1 VCNCALRK
9 SQRRKKEG
17 IEIADKEKE
26 EEGLANWGGHLGI
39 LFHHTFPFPYFSE

>member
-1 VCNCALRK
+1 VYCTAK
-9 SQRRKKEG
+9 ISGKKKEG

-39 LFHHTFPFPYFSE
+39 LFLPFSYFSE